1 MTVPAGW
8 VSINSGFYLKPADN
22 SGPYV
27 FDGTTMTLVGTAI
40 GGSSSVSAP
49 PNTGTQTSVASSAA
63 DVTILAAN
71 TGRKGATISND
82 DANALLVL
90 LGAGTASATVYS
102 VKLFPDDYFEVPA
115 GYTGIIKGIWLADG
129 AGSARVTEFTVV

>member
-27 FDGTTMTLVGTAI
+27 FDGTTMTLVGT
-40 GGSSSVSAP
+40 GTGSSASPTP

-71 TGRKGATISND
+71 AGRKGATISND
-82 DANALLVL
+82 DANALLLL
-90 LGAGTASATVYS
+90 LGAGTSSATAYS
-102 VKLFPDDYFEVPA
+102 VKLFTDDYIEIPA

-129 AGSARVTEFTVV
+129 AGSARVTEFTIV